1 MSPAP
6 GRDVFVGAQVLGG
19 ELEDLARS
27 EGLKSHPEH
36 DDYLTAAHVTRV
48 PVVGYCDVSFYVHF
62 PQGMSRSVKPCD
74 WLLHVLENVI
84 PAMLE

>member
-1 MSPAP
+1 MSRHQAGMSSWAP
-6 GRDVFVGAQVLGG
+6 RVLGG

-48 PVVGYCDVSFYVHF
+48 PMVGYCDVSFYVHS
-62 PQGMSRSVKPCD
+62 PQGMSRTKIHTNGYCVY
-74 WLLHVLENVI
+74 
-84 PAMLE
+84 

>member
-1 MSPAP
+1 M
-6 GRDVFVGAQVLGG
+6 GAKILGG

-36 DDYLTAAHVTRV
+36 DDYLTATHVTGV
-48 PVVGYCDVSFYVHF
+48 PMVGYCDVSFYVHSL
-62 PQGMSRSVKPCD
+62 QGMSRSVKPYD
-74 WLLHVLENVI
+74 SLSYILDNVI